1 MRSMKKLSIFVS
13 IVMIFNLVVIPV
25 FADNSDK
32 SITINMISSTDT
44 VQPGDTFEVDVNLS
58 SNESFHSGIIGF
70 DLSFNSN
77 IFEYSDVNFY
87 TSIDELGN
95 NSSDWEELSGYN
107 ETTRHFVFGTLGT
120 TVYAEG
126 ENTSNTVAKIFFRVK
141 DKDEYGTQTI
151 KIEKFNGVD
160 SELNNLEASLPT
172 IQISVVSDIVPTPN
186 PTAEPTE
193 APTAKPT
200 SKPSG
205 NTNNST
211 DPTSTPTATPAVS
224 ESPVPTST
232 PEVTVAP
239 TASPS
244 GQIFGDVTE
253 GYWAYSYIM
262 DLYANNIVNG
272 DKDGNFYPENNVT
285 RAEFTKMAVS
295 LSEIESSSTESA
307 FTDVPADEWYAE
319 YVAAA
324 AEAGIVTGTS
334 ETTFSPDETVTRE
347 QMATIIG
354 RKLNLIS
361 ETASEYTDADTIADY
376 ALGYVTGLTEAGYLT
391 GDDSGMF
398 RPQAT
403 ATRAESAALLSRVR
417 TSNTAE

>member
-1 MRSMKKLSIFVS
+1 M
-13 IVMIFNLVVIPV
+13 
-25 FADNSDK
+25 
-32 SITINMISSTDT
+32 
-44 VQPGDTFEVDVNLS
+44 
-58 SNESFHSGIIGF
+58 
-70 DLSFNSN
+70 
-77 IFEYSDVNFY
+77 
-87 TSIDELGN
+87 
-95 NSSDWEELSGYN
+95 
-107 ETTRHFVFGTLGT
+107 
-120 TVYAEG
+120 
-126 ENTSNTVAKIFFRVK
+126 
-141 DKDEYGTQTI
+141 
-151 KIEKFNGVD
+151 
-160 SELNNLEASLPT
+160 
-172 IQISVVSDIVPTPN
+172 PTPN

-295 LSEIESSSTESA
+295 LFEIESSSTESA

>member
-1 MRSMKKLSIFVS
+1 MKKYKKTLSCFILTFILVS
-13 IVMIFNLVVIPV
+13 VQVLNISAASILNIYTEPKSIEVKQGESVVV
-25 FADNSDK
+25 DLMSDGDFTA
-32 SITINMISSTDT
+32 SQLSALAWSFDIGSISVEQEGDSDFYITINNDT
-44 VQPGDTFEVDVNLS
+44 GLIKVGAV
-58 SNESFHSGIIGF
+58 
-70 DLSFNSN
+70 
-77 IFEYSDVNFY
+77 YSDVNISAGKTICRLKFLIANDARIGKH
-87 TSIDELGN
+87 TINNIN
-95 NSSDWEELSGYN
+95 NSIYI
-107 ETTRHFVFGTLGT
+107 
-120 TVYAEG
+120 G
-126 ENTSNTVAKIFFRVK
+126 ENL
-141 DKDEYGTQTI
+141 
-151 KIEKFNGVD
+151 EKLDLNVD
-160 SELNNLEASLPT
+160 
-172 IQISVVSDIVPTPN
+172 DIVINVIPSKELEPTPT
-186 PTAEPTE
+186 PISEATE

-200 SKPSG
+200 SRPSG
-205 NTNNST
+205 NTNNGVR
-211 DPTSTPTATPAVS
+211 PTSTPTATPAVS
-224 ESPVPTST
+224 ASPVPTST

-244 GQIFGDVTE
+244 GQIFGDVAE

-295 LSEIESSSTESA
+295 LFEIESSSTESA
-307 FTDVPADEWYAE
+307 FTDVSADEWYAE

-361 ETASEYTDADTIADY
+361 ETVSEYTDADTIADY

>member
-1 MRSMKKLSIFVS
+1 MARFCKTTFITVLIFIITCLFNYNVLAETDSDLNISVDISSQSTLKGDSLTVGLSSNRDVVINEFSEIDWQYTSYLDFELEDCVSDAVSLHINTKENLLILSFSKDVRINSGEIFAKIKITPKSNAILGKYVLGLLNISIFDENYVE
-13 IVMIFNLVVIPV
+13 
-25 FADNSDK
+25 
-32 SITINMISSTDT
+32 ISSTCEDINL
-44 VQPGDTFEVDVNLS
+44 EVVS
-58 SNESFHSGIIGF
+58 
-70 DLSFNSN
+70 
-77 IFEYSDVNFY
+77 
-87 TSIDELGN
+87 
-95 NSSDWEELSGYN
+95 EEL
-107 ETTRHFVFGTLGT
+107 
-120 TVYAEG
+120 
-126 ENTSNTVAKIFFRVK
+126 
-141 DKDEYGTQTI
+141 
-151 KIEKFNGVD
+151 
-160 SELNNLEASLPT
+160 
-172 IQISVVSDIVPTPN
+172 VPTPG
-186 PTAEPTE
+186 PTNIP
-193 APTAKPT
+193 APTAGPTDAPTLKPT

-211 DPTSTPTATPAVS
+211 DPTSTPTVTPSVS
-224 ESPVPTST
+224 TSPAPTST
-232 PEVTVAP
+232 PEATMAP
-239 TASPS
+239 TSSPS
-244 GQIFGDVTE
+244 GQIFGDVAE
-253 GYWAYSYIM
+253 DYWAYSYIM

-295 LSEIESSSTESA
+295 LFQIESLITESA

-354 RKLNLIS
+354 RKLNLTS
-361 ETASEYTDADTIADY
+361 ETDSEYADADIIADY

-403 ATRAESAALLSRVR
+403 ATRAESATLLSRVR

>member
-295 LSEIESSSTESA
+295 LFEIESSSTESA

-324 AEAGIVTGTS
+324 AEAGIC
-334 ETTFSPDETVTRE
+334 
-347 QMATIIG
+347 I
-354 RKLNLIS
+354 
-361 ETASEYTDADTIADY
+361 
-376 ALGYVTGLTEAGYLT
+376 
-391 GDDSGMF
+391 
-398 RPQAT
+398 
-403 ATRAESAALLSRVR
+403 
-417 TSNTAE
+417 

>member
-25 FADNSDK
+25 FADNSDN
-32 SITINMISSTDT
+32 SITINLLSSTDS
-44 VQPGDTFEVDVNLS
+44 VQPGDRFEVDVNLS

-120 TVYAEG
+120 TVYAER
-126 ENTSNTVAKIFFRVK
+126 ENTSNTVAKNFFRVK

-262 DLYANNIVNG
+262 DLYANSIVNG
-272 DKDGNFYPENNVT
+272 DKDGNIYPQNNVT
-285 RAEFTKMAVS
+285 RAEVTKMAVS
-295 LSEIESSSTESA
+295 LFEIESSSTESA

>member
-151 KIEKFNGVD
+151 KIENFNGVD

-295 LSEIESSSTESA
+295 LFEIESSSTESA